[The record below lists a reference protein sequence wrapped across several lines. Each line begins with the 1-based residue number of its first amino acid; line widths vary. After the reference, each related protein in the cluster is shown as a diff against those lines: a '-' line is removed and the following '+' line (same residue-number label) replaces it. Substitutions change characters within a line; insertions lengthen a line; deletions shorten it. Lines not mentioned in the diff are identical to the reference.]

1 MKRTVISIGLLLVCL
16 GASATQL
23 FYICGNVNESLAI
36 IEQID
41 TYMRK
46 DDFRNALSD
55 CAAINEK
62 WGGVAKKVDS
72 LLIHDYVDGISLS
85 LAKMQTHIENGNPD
99 MYFAESEKAKKALA
113 SIRDSEYPYAENI
126 L

>member
-85 LAKMQTHIENGNPD
+85 LAQM
-99 MYFAESEKAKKALA
+99 
-113 SIRDSEYPYAENI
+113 
-126 L
+126 